1 MTDSPHTLDALLELE
16 RAGWSSLC
24 DGTGDKFYG
33 RLMSGS
39 AVMVL
44 ANGGVLDRD
53 AVLAALG
60 KSPPWARYEIDDVRL
75 IEIDS
80 DTAAL
85 VYRGTGY
92 RGEDGEPF
100 VGTMSSVYKRSTVGW
115 KLALYQQ
122 TPVSG

>member
-1 MTDSPHTLDALLELE
+1 MTDSANTLDALLELE

-33 RLMSGS
+33 RLMSDN

-53 AVLAALG
+53 AVIAALG
-60 KSPPWARYEIDDVRL
+60 KSPPWARYELDNVRL
-75 IEIDS
+75 IELDS

-85 VYRGTGY
+85 VYTGTGF
-92 RGEDGEPF
+92 RGDGSEPF
-100 VGTMSSVYKRSTVGW
+100 VGAMSSVYRRSTVGW

-122 TPVSG
+122 TPVTG